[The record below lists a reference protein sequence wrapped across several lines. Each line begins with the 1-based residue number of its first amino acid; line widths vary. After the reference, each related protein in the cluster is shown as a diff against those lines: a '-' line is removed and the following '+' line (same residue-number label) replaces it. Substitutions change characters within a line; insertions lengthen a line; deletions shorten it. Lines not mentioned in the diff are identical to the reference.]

1 MIFVDSNLFVI
12 DLRYASDATYRINR
26 RALDRVGR
34 RTSGIT
40 SVLNVLLTA
49 FLSWNAT
56 HFAGKLA
63 VPALTPREWLSRR
76 RRSPQR

>member
-1 MIFVDSNLFVI
+1 MALKDSEIALMVEQHA
-12 DLRYASDATYRINR
+12 AS
-26 RALDRVGR
+26 
-34 RTSGIT
+34 
-40 SVLNVLLTA
+40 LTA